1 MKNKIKNRIKFYKSK
16 IIFLF
21 IITILY
27 LFANA
32 NIFYAKKIDISSISI
47 NLTLEKQSESFIKG
61 TSIYSVDDYHDK
73 TETNNENKDKGVIAR
88 ITIINNNSYESARI
102 TIKENAPQGFRQ
114 KGLNKN
120 ISEKIINVN
129 KKENEIL
136 TYNYRYDK
144 KFLLDQYNSIVYDKN
159 ENLILDKDSQI
170 IDDNRENYINVEETN
185 KNYKEFNKDK
195 ENQEEIDK
203 KFIKSSNILLII
215 LIVVLVAII
224 LFFVFILLMTKIS
237 DMSNESYDYPFKMII
252 FMLLSSIIVSVFCNS
267 VTASSYIPN
276 IYSKI
281 DEFKKV
287 IFENIQF
294 NERFYRFEYE
304 IVVEFSN
311 NNSIA
316 YTENDTDGD
325 LLSDYDEYMYMTDMN
340 KKDTDNDGL
349 SDYIE
354 VRLLNYNPLS
364 YDTFNDSRNDAN
376 RDYDADGLSNIKEVE
391 LGTSLILS
399 DTDGDLISDYDE
411 VYGEPPTNPLY
422 IDTDGDGLNDYAE
435 LKLGLD
441 PTNMYTDGITLDSE
455 RKIEQSLDLT
465 IIPKELRTGDVII
478 KSVSGSVNGLIDEN
492 ITFHNY
498 QNNNFDNVM
507 ALVSNPF
514 RVENEDN
521 NKIKV
526 TFDVSRVYDRI
537 EKLILC
543 KYENGM
549 FIPVDTDFKGNE
561 ILADVTSGIYG
572 VLDSEYILRDMRIYI
587 SDYLN

>member
-1 MKNKIKNRIKFYKSK
+1 MKKMINRIFFGKTKY
-16 IIFLF
+16 IICYLIIVLSLF
-21 IITILY
+21 V
-27 LFANA
+27 NA
-32 NIFYAKKIDISSISI
+32 NVLYAKRVDVSGLSI
-47 NLTLEKQSESFIKG
+47 NLTLEKQSELSNKG
-61 TSIYSVDDYHDK
+61 SNVD
-73 TETNNENKDKGVIAR
+73 NENKEVDKDKSVVAR
-88 ITIINNNSYESARI
+88 LTITNNNPYESAKV

-114 KGLNKN
+114 NGLNKN
-120 ISEKIINVN
+120 TSIKTVSL
-129 KKENEIL
+129 KKSENE
-136 TYNYRYDK
+136 TWVYNYKYDK
-144 KFLLDQYNSIVYDKN
+144 NFLADQYSSIVYDKDG
-159 ENLILDKDSQI
+159 NLIADNDTQI
-170 IDDNRENYINVEETN
+170 FIENRENYANLDETN
-185 KNYKEFNKDK
+185 KNYKEFSINKEK
-195 ENQEEIDK
+195 QEEIDK
-203 KFIKSSNILLII
+203 KYNQRSSIFLII
-215 LIVVLVAII
+215 LIVVFAAVI
-224 LFFVFILLMTKIS
+224 LYFAFIAVMTRIR
-237 DMSNESYDYPFKMII
+237 DMSNEYYDDSFKMLI
-252 FMLLSSIIVSVFCNS
+252 FLLLSSFIISFVCSSVN
-267 VTASSYIPN
+267 ASSYIPN
-276 IYSKI
+276 IYSKK

-287 IFENIQF
+287 IFESILF

-304 IVVEFSN
+304 IVVKFSN
-311 NNSIA
+311 NNAIE

-340 KKDTDNDGL
+340 NKDTDNDGL

-354 VRLLNYNPLS
+354 IKLLNYNPLS

-376 RDYDADGLSNIKEVE
+376 RDYDGDGLSNIKEVE
-391 LGTSLILS
+391 LGTSLILE

-411 VYGEPPTNPLY
+411 VYGEPPTNPLD
-422 IDTDGDGLNDYAE
+422 IDTDGDGLSDYAE
-435 LKLGLD
+435 FKLGLD
-441 PTNMYTDGITLDSE
+441 PTNMYTDGTILDSE

-465 IIPKELRTGDVII
+465 IIPSELRTGDVII
-478 KSVSGSVNGLIDEN
+478 KSVSGAVNGLIDEN

-521 NKIKV
+521 NIVKV

-549 FIPVDTDFKGNE
+549 FIPVDTDFEGNE
-561 ILADVTSGIYG
+561 ILANVTSGVYG

>member
-1 MKNKIKNRIKFYKSK
+1 MKKMINRIFFGKTKYLMCYL
-16 IIFLF
+16 IIALS
-21 IITILY
+21 ILVNADILY
-27 LFANA
+27 
-32 NIFYAKKIDISSISI
+32 AKRVDLSGLSI
-47 NLTLEKQSESFIKG
+47 NLTLEKQSELSNKG
-61 TSIYSVDDYHDK
+61 SNVD
-73 TETNNENKDKGVIAR
+73 NENKEVDKDKSVVAR
-88 ITIINNNSYESARI
+88 LTITNNNPYERAKI

-114 KGLNKN
+114 NGLNKN
-120 ISEKIINVN
+120 TSEKNINI
-129 KKENEIL
+129 KKNENETL
-136 TYNYRYDK
+136 TYNYKYDK
-144 KFLLDQYNSIVYDKN
+144 KFLVDQYNSIVYDEDGN
-159 ENLILDKDSQI
+159 I
-170 IDDNRENYINVEETN
+170 IDDNDTQILIENRENYINADETN
-185 KNYKEFNKDK
+185 KNYKEFSIDK
-195 ENQEEIDK
+195 EKQEEIDK
-203 KFIKSSNILLII
+203 KYNKRSSIFLII
-215 LIVVLVAII
+215 LIVVFGAVI
-224 LFFVFILLMTKIS
+224 LYFVFISVLTRIR
-237 DMSNESYDYPFKMII
+237 DMSNEHYDDPFKMLI
-252 FMLLSSIIVSVFCNS
+252 FLLLSSFIISFVCSSVN
-267 VTASSYIPN
+267 ASSYIPN
-276 IYSKI
+276 IYSKK

-287 IFENIQF
+287 IFESIQF
-294 NERFYRFEYE
+294 NERYYRFEYE
-304 IVVEFSN
+304 IVVKFSN

-340 KKDTDNDGL
+340 NKDTDNDGL

-354 VRLLNYNPLS
+354 VKLLNYNPLS

-376 RDYDADGLSNIKEVE
+376 RDYDGDGLSNIKEVE
-391 LGTSLILS
+391 LGTSLILG

-455 RKIEQSLDLT
+455 RKIEQSLDWT
-465 IIPKELRTGDVII
+465 IIPNELRTGDVII

-521 NKIKV
+521 NKVKV

>member
-1 MKNKIKNRIKFYKSK
+1 MKKMINRIFFVKIKYLICYL
-16 IIFLF
+16 IIGLSLL
-21 IITILY
+21 I
-27 LFANA
+27 NA
-32 NIFYAKKIDISSISI
+32 NILYAKRVDLSGLSI
-47 NLTLEKQSESFIKG
+47 NLTLKKQSELSNKG
-61 TSIYSVDDYHDK
+61 SNVD
-73 TETNNENKDKGVIAR
+73 NENKEVDKDKSVVAR
-88 ITIINNNSYESARI
+88 LTITNNNLYESAKI

-114 KGLNKN
+114 NGLNKN
-120 ISEKIINVN
+120 TSEKNINI
-129 KKENEIL
+129 KKNENETL
-136 TYNYRYDK
+136 TYNYKYDK
-144 KFLLDQYNSIVYDKN
+144 RFLADQYNSIAYDEN
-159 ENLILDKDSQI
+159 ENLILDKESQI
-170 IDDNRENYINVEETN
+170 LIDNREDYVNVDESN
-185 KNYKEFNKDK
+185 KNYKEFNKDREK
-195 ENQEEIDK
+195 QEEIDK
-203 KFIKSSNILLII
+203 KFNKSSNIFLII
-215 LIVVLVAII
+215 LIVIFVAII
-224 LFFVFILLMTKIS
+224 FYFVFIIVMTKIR
-237 DMSNESYDYPFKMII
+237 DMSNENYDDPFKMMM
-252 FMLLSSIIVSVFCNS
+252 FLLLISIIVSAVSSS
-267 VTASSYIPN
+267 VNASSYIPN
-276 IYSKI
+276 IYSKK

-287 IFENIQF
+287 IFESIQF
-294 NERFYRFEYE
+294 NERYYRFEYE
-304 IVVEFSN
+304 ITVKFSN
-311 NNSIA
+311 SNAVA

-325 LLSDYDEYMYMTDMN
+325 LLLDYDEYMYMTDMN
-340 KKDTDNDGL
+340 NKDTDNDGL

-354 VRLLNYNPLS
+354 VKLLNYNPLS

-376 RDYDADGLSNIKEVE
+376 RDYDGDGLSNIKEVE
-391 LGTSLILS
+391 LGTSLILG

-465 IIPKELRTGDVII
+465 IIPNELRTGDVII

-521 NKIKV
+521 NKVKV